1 MPITLNFKAVAIATL
16 CALSAGSA
24 KAADTVTLALDWIVN
39 GTHAGYFVA
48 DAQGY
53 YRDAGMD
60 VSLSRGFG
68 SGDTVKRIGA
78 GAATFGVADTSTVIA
93 SVANEDIPV
102 QIVAM
107 VFGKAPLG
115 VIYLKESGIEK
126 PSDLEGKKIARS
138 ASGSS
143 VVMFPGFLKANDL
156 DRSSM
161 EEVVADANTLLS
173 LLMSRRVDAVLGQTI
188 NLGRY
193 QEVAKEQG
201 LTAAGMNYSDHG
213 LEAYGNAIIA
223 NPETIQQNPDLVR
236 RFVAA
241 SVKGIAYAISHPDE
255 AIAIMKQANP
265 EIDANAAKEELIG
278 LRSFATSGDAE
289 VKGIGYINPERMAA
303 TIATVSSALPL
314 KREPAPEEIFTSE
327 FLPAEAILPTE

>member
-1 MPITLNFKAVAIATL
+1 MPVKLNLKAVAITAL
-16 CALSAGSA
+16 CILSTGSA
-24 KAADTVTLALDWIVN
+24 KAADSVTLALDWIVN

-48 DAQGY
+48 DAKGY
-53 YRDAGMD
+53 YREAGMD

-78 GAATFGVADTSTVIA
+78 GAAMFGIADTSTIIT

-115 VIYLKESGIEK
+115 VIYLAESGIK
-126 PSDLEGKKIARS
+126 QPSDLAGKKIARS

-143 VVMFPGFLKANDL
+143 VVMFPGFLKANGL

-193 QEVAKEQG
+193 QEVAEEQD

-223 NPETIQQNPDLVR
+223 NSETIQQNPDLVR
-236 RFVAA
+236 RFVKA
-241 SVKGIAYAISHPDE
+241 SMQGIAYAIANPDE
-255 AIAIMKQANP
+255 AIAIMKQAHP
-265 EIDANAAKEELIG
+265 EIDADAAKEELIE
-278 LRSFATSGDAE
+278 LYSFATSGEAE
-289 VKGIGYINPERMAA
+289 VKGIGYIDPERMAA
-303 TIATVSSALPL
+303 TLATVKSALPL
-314 KREPAPEEIFTSE
+314 KREPALEEIFTSE
-327 FLPAEAILPTE
+327 FLPKEAILPSK